1 MRTLLH
7 TSHRQPVE
15 HYDRRARSHLYGK
28 CHDKSGW
35 CALFSLVFLTAMLDR
50 IISSPIS
57 KPHIWHHFSWELFSL
72 DELET
77 GDRALLQTSRTTNQ
91 NIKNGR
97 KITGITIITG
107 HSADICADVFQGI
120 K

>member
-1 MRTLLH
+1 MIDVPDHICMANVTIR
-7 TSHRQPVE
+7 V
-15 HYDRRARSHLYGK
+15 DGVLYF
-28 CHDKSGW
+28 HW
-35 CALFSLVFLTAMLDR
+35 FFLTAMLDR